1 MIIKLSWFRSL
12 ECSSSNIIKAQ
23 SVFACMH
30 TFIKNTLSHLYIHQA
45 NKCIQISSSS
55 IDINISLSLNKNDKV
70 NPVLYMYILFLSESG
85 KRPWTAIF
93 VYITKFH
100 AYLDFVCRCH
110 TKIVNLNF
118 LFTLQ
123 IVYYHLDNFE
133 WNLRCILEDVK
144 NQCLIH
150 LLSYYMTDF
159 LIFISYSDPPF

>member
-1 MIIKLSWFRSL
+1 MISSVDKMIVKLSWFRSL

-55 IDINISLSLNKNDKV
+55 IDISISLSLNKNDKV
-70 NPVLYMYILFLSESG
+70 NPVLCMYILFSGKSG

-110 TKIVNLNF
+110 TKIVHLSF

-123 IVYYHLDNFE
+123 IVYYITSIF
-133 WNLRCILEDVK
+133 
-144 NQCLIH
+144 
-150 LLSYYMTDF
+150 SY
-159 LIFISYSDPPF
+159 

>member
-30 TFIKNTLSHLYIHQA
+30 TFMKKYSHIYIHQA
-45 NKCIQISSSS
+45 NKCTQISSSS
-55 IDINISLSLNKNDKV
+55 IDISSSLSLNKNDKV
-70 NPVLYMYILFLSESG
+70 NPVLYMYILFFSGKSE

-110 TKIVNLNF
+110 TKIVNLSF
-118 LFTLQ
+118 LFILQ
-123 IVYYHLDNFE
+123 IVYYNTSIISDYIQNA
-133 WNLRCILEDVK
+133 
-144 NQCLIH
+144 
-150 LLSYYMTDF
+150 F
-159 LIFISYSDPPF
+159 LKM